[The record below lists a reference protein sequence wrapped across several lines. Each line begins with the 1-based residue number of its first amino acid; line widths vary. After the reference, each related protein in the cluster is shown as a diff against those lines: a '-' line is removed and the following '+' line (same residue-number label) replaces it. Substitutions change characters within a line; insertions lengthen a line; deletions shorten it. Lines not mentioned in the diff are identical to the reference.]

1 MYFSEHFRAIKIIFV
16 NKSPSTMSSLAA
28 NCVNYFL
35 NNHDGSAEKKQDMA
49 WWKEIVFNFISFLL

>member
-1 MYFSEHFRAIKIIFV
+1 MFV